1 MLRTI
6 NYTGRSK
13 ITKEEVL
20 ITLEDS
26 PNNPPT
32 FDVEFGF
39 LDRFPDDSRIY
50 VEVYHKETLERF
62 EFGTIGNVTRPENRA
77 ITAVDLT
84 GTMLFRVRVVDE
96 SGHVGRLLGAAEAL
110 RPEGGEDDDNSD
122 SLMTLASMDLV
133 ALPWKV
139 EVSTDGSK
147 PRLLVNNRIPNA
159 LNRVKTE
166 PAFYSLILP
175 GALQQVLL
183 RLLMDVPDEED
194 YQAIEQRRRWI
205 EMATNLESEPPDVED
220 MDEKISWIER
230 VVEAFCKRKDMTNAL
245 VNHLEETEK

>member
-1 MLRTI
+1 
-6 NYTGRSK
+6 
-13 ITKEEVL
+13 
-20 ITLEDS
+20 
-26 PNNPPT
+26 
-32 FDVEFGF
+32 
-39 LDRFPDDSRIY
+39 
-50 VEVYHKETLERF
+50 
-62 EFGTIGNVTRPENRA
+62 
-77 ITAVDLT
+77 
-84 GTMLFRVRVVDE
+84 
-96 SGHVGRLLGAAEAL
+96 
-110 RPEGGEDDDNSD
+110 
-122 SLMTLASMDLV
+122 MTLASMDLV

-139 EVSTDGSK
+139 EVSTDGAK

-194 YQAIEQRRRWI
+194 FQAIEQRRRWI

-220 MDEKISWIER
+220 MDERISWIER
-230 VVEAFCKRKDMTNAL
+230 VVEAFCKRMDMTNVL